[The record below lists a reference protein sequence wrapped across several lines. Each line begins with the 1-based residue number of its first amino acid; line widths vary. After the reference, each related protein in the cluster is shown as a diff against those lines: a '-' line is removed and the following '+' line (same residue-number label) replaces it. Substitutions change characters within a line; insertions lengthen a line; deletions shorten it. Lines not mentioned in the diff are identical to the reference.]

1 MGELLPMQ
9 IKNIAD
15 GTLVLPPPPLFYTLN
30 PHTNPS
36 LGWQEDEEKEES
48 DEHEAIS
55 DWSCCFNYTYL
66 LISFIISIILKNNLT
81 VRDLNYSLV
90 ECTPLCEGGFAY
102 IKKKVTRSLH
112 LFSLSLPTKL
122 FSQSFVLHTLF
133 TLIFTQLHHSQT

>member
-55 DWSCCFNYTYL
+55 D
-66 LISFIISIILKNNLT
+66 
-81 VRDLNYSLV
+81 
-90 ECTPLCEGGFAY
+90 
-102 IKKKVTRSLH
+102 
-112 LFSLSLPTKL
+112 
-122 FSQSFVLHTLF
+122 
-133 TLIFTQLHHSQT
+133 